1 MLPEGI
7 HSLDLAVAPR
17 QGFRV
22 LDSKVITPRANEL
35 YLGFGRKGMQRALAA
50 LDDGIEREITGRVAR
65 GVKARVVAWNGAN
78 GWVAGY
84 DHEGKQVG
92 YGHITFQPRISA
104 PDLLGFESEYVVG
117 SAYQR
122 RGIAFAMK
130 NLLETY
136 AASTV
141 MDPHR
146 GLGVLSTVRASDD
159 EHAEASRR
167 LLLRV
172 GAVPISP
179 QSDRYRRI
187 IIRPEHAKRE
197 RIPGVL
203 NLRSSDIDPRVNYG
217 IITL

>member
-1 MLPEGI
+1 MLPECI

-17 QGFRV
+17 HGFRV
-22 LDSKVITPRANEL
+22 LDRKVITPRANEL
-35 YLGFGRKGMQRALAA
+35 YLGFNRKGMQRALAA
-50 LDDGIEREITGRVAR
+50 LDDGIEREITGRVER
-65 GVKARVVAWNGAN
+65 GVKARVVAWNGVN

-84 DHEGKQVG
+84 SRDGRQVG

-122 RGIAFAMK
+122 RGIALAMK
-130 NLLETY
+130 ILLETY

-146 GLGVLSTVRASDD
+146 GIGVLSTVRASDE

-167 LLLRV
+167 LLHRV

-179 QSDRYRRI
+179 QSDTYRRI
-187 IIRPEHAKRE
+187 IIRPEHAKHD
-197 RIPGVL
+197 RIPGVI
-203 NLRSSDIDPRVNYG
+203 NLKSSDIEPRVNYG
-217 IITL
+217 IIAS